1 MAVYSHILLAVD
13 FTPVT
18 DITVVIWKQLSGGI
32 FDLYE
37 IIPGFILSSI
47 AIILF
52 SLMTREP
59 EAEIVAEYARVK
71 ETITHRFP
79 DNLSR

>member
-1 MAVYSHILLAVD
+1 MNRMGALAGILAGG
-13 FTPVT
+13 
-18 DITVVIWKQLSGGI
+18 ITVVIWKQLSGGI

-52 SLMTREP
+52 SLMSREP
-59 EAEIVAEYARVK
+59 EAGIVAEYVRVK
-71 ETITHRFP
+71 ETIAQRRP
-79 DNLSR
+79 ENLSR

>member
-71 ETITHRFP
+71 ETIAQRPP